1 MKEQNFIDIDS
12 LLSLFVAEYS
22 TPLLHFVNTGTL
34 VSEAKKKIDDLKI
47 HHLPVFRD
55 AKLVGII
62 TAQELMCDTK
72 NSTQDKVEDVMDFD
86 PYIVSGEEGLDEV
99 IEQINLSVHD
109 YALVRLNSIETPLG
123 YGILTTSD
131 ALNAFIAILRGD
143 IPIGRTRGMKEED
156 FEDFNEDFNEDL
168 DEDYGVYFEL

>member
-1 MKEQNFIDIDS
+1 
-12 LLSLFVAEYS
+12 
-22 TPLLHFVNTGTL
+22 
-34 VSEAKKKIDDLKI
+34 
-47 HHLPVFRD
+47 
-55 AKLVGII
+55 
-62 TAQELMCDTK
+62 MCDTK

-156 FEDFNEDFNEDL
+156 FEDFNEDLNEDFNEDL